1 MYIYI
6 YKSSRSTKFLIDG
19 SRTNDWIKIRSI
31 KVDSL
36 KLIKVGAWS
45 SINRPNS
52 GHECR
57 GKDAKRGKYND
68 RFTEETSFFLWIDR
82 GIGKSS
88 CALRFI
94 LLPSQMRR
102 RSHAQ
107 VAGIL
112 AWCSRFSFHGFPI
125 RRSLITSVPPDEL
138 KSLGSRRKR
147 LRNAARGN
155 PVASGFRGHLTG
167 TMVGRYFLREQDRI
181 FHVTSSRL
189 LFSLS
194 FSFFI
199 LFFFPFLW
207 QLCAPFS
214 STENSL
220 QDGTKVKTKRK
231 RLD

>member
-1 MYIYI
+1 
-6 YKSSRSTKFLIDG
+6 
-19 SRTNDWIKIRSI
+19 
-31 KVDSL
+31 
-36 KLIKVGAWS
+36 
-45 SINRPNS
+45 
-52 GHECR
+52 
-57 GKDAKRGKYND
+57 
-68 RFTEETSFFLWIDR
+68 
-82 GIGKSS
+82 
-88 CALRFI
+88 
-94 LLPSQMRR
+94 MRR

-107 VAGIL
+107 VAAGIL

-189 LFSLS
+189 LFFSLS
-194 FSFFI
+194 
-199 LFFFPFLW
+199 LFFFPFSLSFI
-207 QLCAPFS
+207 LFLFFSFSIPLTALRPVS

>member
-1 MYIYI
+1 MIV
-6 YKSSRSTKFLIDG
+6 SR
-19 SRTNDWIKIRSI
+19 R
-31 KVDSL
+31 
-36 KLIKVGAWS
+36 
-45 SINRPNS
+45 
-52 GHECR
+52 
-57 GKDAKRGKYND
+57 KRA
-68 RFTEETSFFLWIDR
+68 FFFLWIDR

-194 FSFFI
+194 LSFFI
-199 LFFFPFLW
+199 LFFFSIPLTALRPVFFYREFSTGWNESKNEKETFGLVFLFFFKKYS
-207 QLCAPFS
+207 QANFLLLS
-214 STENSL
+214 RSL
-220 QDGTKVKTKRK
+220 NKLNRRNEKMKREKIVKWCIVDIWLLNNILWIN
-231 RLD
+231 LD

>member
-1 MYIYI
+1 
-6 YKSSRSTKFLIDG
+6 
-19 SRTNDWIKIRSI
+19 
-31 KVDSL
+31 
-36 KLIKVGAWS
+36 
-45 SINRPNS
+45 
-52 GHECR
+52 
-57 GKDAKRGKYND
+57 
-68 RFTEETSFFLWIDR
+68 
-82 GIGKSS
+82 
-88 CALRFI
+88 
-94 LLPSQMRR
+94 MRR

-107 VAGIL
+107 VAAGIL

-189 LFSLS
+189 LFFSLSLSFLFSFFSFFHS
-194 FSFFI
+194 FSFF
-199 LFFFPFLW
+199 FFFSIPLTA
-207 QLCAPFS
+207 LRPVS

>member
-1 MYIYI
+1 
-6 YKSSRSTKFLIDG
+6 
-19 SRTNDWIKIRSI
+19 
-31 KVDSL
+31 
-36 KLIKVGAWS
+36 
-45 SINRPNS
+45 
-52 GHECR
+52 
-57 GKDAKRGKYND
+57 
-68 RFTEETSFFLWIDR
+68 
-82 GIGKSS
+82 
-88 CALRFI
+88 
-94 LLPSQMRR
+94 MRR

-107 VAGIL
+107 VAAGIL

-189 LFSLS
+189 LFFSL
-194 FSFFI
+194 FSFFP
-199 LFFFPFLW
+199 FFHSFSSYFFPFPW
-207 QLCAPFS
+207 QLCAPFLLRK
-214 STENSL
+214 NSL

-231 RLD
+231 RLDFSFFFFLGKVKVRRERILSSFPVVEQTEPTKRKTKWKRKRLLSGIISLTFNRNNILWINLD